1 MLIAGVDEV
10 GRGCLAGPVMAAA
23 VILKEP
29 IKGLCDSKKLSF
41 KKRETI
47 AEEIRQKSY
56 YAIGKATP
64 YEIDKINILQAS
76 LLAMKRAIIQLSVNP
91 NKILVDGLH
100 KPDINFD
107 MEAIIKGDTFIDEI
121 SAASIIAKVERD
133 KYMIKIDA
141 KYPGYGYKD
150 HKGYGTKLHFK
161 KIKDIGVSDIHRI
174 TFKGVIS

>member
-47 AEEIRQKSY
+47 AEEIKQKSY

-76 LLAMKRAIIQLSVNP
+76 LLAMKRAIIQLPVNP
-91 NKILVDGLH
+91 NKILSL
-100 KPDINFD
+100 
-107 MEAIIKGDTFIDEI
+107 
-121 SAASIIAKVERD
+121 
-133 KYMIKIDA
+133 
-141 KYPGYGYKD
+141 
-150 HKGYGTKLHFK
+150 
-161 KIKDIGVSDIHRI
+161 IHI
-174 TFKGVIS
+174 